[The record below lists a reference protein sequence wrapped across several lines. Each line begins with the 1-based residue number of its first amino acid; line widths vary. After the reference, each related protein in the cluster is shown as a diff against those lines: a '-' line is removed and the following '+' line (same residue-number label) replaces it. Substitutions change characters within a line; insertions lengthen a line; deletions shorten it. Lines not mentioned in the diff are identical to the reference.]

1 MHHDPSAAPNLEL
14 KPSPDPLCAGREAEL
29 ARLTSLYREAQRGDP
44 SAARFVVVEGPSGI
58 GKSRIVGELRSRVRL
73 QGGVVLEGRCEP
85 GRAFGPF
92 AEIVDRALRF
102 LDEVGVAPE
111 VDLAGLACTRGC
123 HRFWHQHLWDQHG
136 AHQHEGPERAADDL
150 PGASR
155 ETAVFEK
162 RLRFFDGIAGLL
174 REVARV
180 RVPLV
185 VLDHLESADRGTLE
199 LIDFLMED
207 EPLRA
212 LFVGSL
218 RCEEGLTHA
227 EGVGA
232 LRAHER
238 TARVEIGV
246 LDLEGVRAYLQA
258 QRALQRILAR
268 TGGLPEAIDLLL
280 EGAPLTPEER
290 LERRLEG
297 LPALARALVEALAV
311 LGRPAELDEL
321 SAIAGVDPTSS
332 ERATVAGCDLLA
344 RSIVDGRILFAFER
358 AADLERCYRLLD
370 ADRRRAL
377 HARAADVCSES
388 VYLQE
393 GVRHC
398 LAAGEHARAAD
409 LAVLAAA
416 TLSARHGHAE
426 AAALLES
433 FLAAAPDQAL
443 RAVGEQAIRE
453 QLAELYRM
461 IGEYRSAL
469 THARAVWAASPDQP
483 SAAHRVGQLL
493 TMAGDHEEAAEVLT
507 GAAAL
512 LSSSGAE
519 RAGDAKVLAELEAQ
533 LAELHY
539 QRADYDAASAWAQRA
554 LSGAEAASDL
564 VIEIQ
569 ARNALGKVALAQK
582 DPRAA
587 MGLFDEN
594 REKAAATGLGHQE
607 AQAHTNLGVAM
618 LVARDLKG
626 AERACLMAIDV
637 ASRASDTR
645 DRAIATENLA
655 VLAHL
660 NRDYRKALSYYHQ
673 AIALLKRVGNRA
685 MLARVAHNLGE
696 LYSSL
701 GDHGRA
707 RTLSQYARRVGGE
720 GLPSQVVGEGLL
732 LEGRIEAAEGNVTR
746 ARAVFLRAHTI
757 FLELGSP
764 RSVEAALELARMA
777 LYDGDVPGART
788 FLSGLPVEL
797 PAKHQADLALVSAD
811 LERAAGGDTRA
822 PARRA
827 VELAEACDDPERLLA
842 ALTCHARGLGD
853 AGEVGLA
860 ARVLERA
867 QKLEDELTSHVPD
880 ESHAAW
886 TERHE
891 RAELTRVA
899 ASLASAWT
907 RTRHESVPPPR
918 ALTGTHLMTGSQRA
932 VSRGDEADAIAQP
945 KTSAWL
951 KKYPN
956 LVGGSDALSGVFS
969 VLDRVAGSD
978 ALVLVRGE
986 SGTGKELIAEAIH
999 RNSPRRPKPFIKVNC
1014 AALVETLLLSEL
1026 FGHERGAFTGASARK
1041 KGRFE
1046 LADGGTI
1053 FLDEIG
1059 DISPKTQV
1067 ALLRVL
1073 QEREFERVGGT
1084 QPIKVDVRII
1094 AATHRDLEQMVAEGS
1109 FREDLYYRLRGVTVD
1124 MPPLRGRLADLPRLS
1139 DHLLARIAEERGEPK
1154 KTMSPAAIACLARH
1168 RWPGNVRELENV
1180 LRSATL
1186 FADGAV
1192 LLPEDFAAF
1201 AESFVPPE
1209 APAAPHAPEKS
1220 GAEVADASLP
1230 IESLAFERIR
1240 GGATSLLELKK
1251 SMERECIVRALDET
1265 DGNITRAATLL
1276 GMKRPRLSQ
1285 LVKHYGLKAED

>member
-14 KPSPDPLCAGREAEL
+14 KPAPDPLCAGREAEL
-29 ARLTSLYREAQRGDP
+29 ARLTTLYRDAQRGDP
-44 SAARFVVVEGPSGI
+44 GAPRLVLVEGPSGI
-58 GKSRIVGELRSRVRL
+58 GKSRILGELRSRVRL

-111 VDLAGLACTRGC
+111 VDLAGLACTGGC
-123 HRFWHQHLWDQHG
+123 HRFWHQHG
-136 AHQHEGPERAADDL
+136 GPETQRAADDL

-180 RVPLV
+180 RVPLL
-185 VLDHLESADRGTLE
+185 VLDHLETADRGTLA

-227 EGVGA
+227 DGVSA

-238 TARVEIGV
+238 TARVEIGM

-258 QRALQRILAR
+258 QRALQRIFAR

-290 LERRLEG
+290 LERRLEA
-297 LPALARALVEALAV
+297 LPPLARALVEALAV

-321 SAIAGVDPTSS
+321 SAIAGVAPTSS
-332 ERATVAGCDLLA
+332 ERATVAGCDLLG

-370 ADRRRAL
+370 GDRRRAL

-409 LAVLAAA
+409 LAVVAAA

-433 FLAAAPDQAL
+433 FLEAAPDRAPQAI
-443 RAVGEQAIRE
+443 RGQAIRE

-461 IGEYRSAL
+461 VGEYRKAL
-469 THARAVWAASPDQP
+469 AHARAVWAASPDQP

-493 TMAGDHEEAAEVLT
+493 TMAGDHDEAAEVLS
-507 GAAAL
+507 GAASL
-512 LSSSGAE
+512 AE
-519 RAGDAKVLAELEAQ
+519 RAGDARVRAELEAQ

-554 LSGAEAASDL
+554 LSAAEAAGDL

-587 MGLFDEN
+587 MGLFEEN
-594 REKAAATGLGHQE
+594 RDKAAATGLGHQE

-618 LVARDLKG
+618 LVSRDLKG

-660 NRDYRKALSYYHQ
+660 NRDYRKALGYYHQ

-707 RTLSQYARRVGGE
+707 RTLSQYARRAGGE

-732 LEGRIEAAEGNVTR
+732 LDGRIEAAEGNITR
-746 ARAVFLRAHTI
+746 ARAVFLRAHAI

-764 RSVEAALELARMA
+764 RSVEAALELARIA
-777 LYDGDVPGART
+777 LYDGDVPGARA
-788 FLSGLPVEL
+788 FLSELPVEL

-827 VELAEACDDPERLLA
+827 VELADACNDPERLLA
-842 ALTCHARGLGD
+842 ALTCHARALGD

-886 TERHE
+886 AERPQ
-891 RAELTRVA
+891 RSELTRVA

-918 ALTGTHLMTGSQRA
+918 ALTGTHRVA
-932 VSRGDEADAIAQP
+932 SRGEEADASAQP
-945 KTSAWL
+945 KSTAWL

-1094 AATHRDLEQMVAEGS
+1094 AATHRDLEQMVSEGS
-1109 FREDLYYRLRGVTVD
+1109 FREDLYYRLRGVTVE
-1124 MPPLRGRLADLPRLS
+1124 MPPLRERLADLPRLS

-1154 KTMSPAAIACLARH
+1154 KTMSPAAIASLARH

-1192 LLPEDFAAF
+1192 LLPDDFAAF
-1201 AESFVPPE
+1201 AESFVPHE
-1209 APAAPHAPEKS
+1209 APAAAPPS
-1220 GAEVADASLP
+1220 AETVDPGKP